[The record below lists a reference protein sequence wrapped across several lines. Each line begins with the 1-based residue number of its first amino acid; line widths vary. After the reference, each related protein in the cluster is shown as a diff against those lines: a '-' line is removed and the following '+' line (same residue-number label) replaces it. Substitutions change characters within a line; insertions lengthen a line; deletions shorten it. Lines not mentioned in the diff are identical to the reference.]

1 MVRRIRIGAAL
12 TLVSGLVVGPAGCSD
27 VMDLDPPSRILYEG
41 PYEEAVVLC
50 AQNTLSFA
58 DVTDDHGYY
67 SEVFDVVVRAPREDA
82 EFGMY
87 WVSGTSTNLPMKGP
101 KLFRDWICEL
111 RTTGKKLGAPTVT
124 QFDVYEKK

>member
-12 TLVSGLVVGPAGCSD
+12 TLVAGVAGGPAGCSD
-27 VMDLDPPSRILYEG
+27 ALDLDPPSRIVYEG

-50 AQNTLSFA
+50 ARNTLSFA
-58 DVTDDHGYY
+58 DVTDSPGINAEANDI
-67 SEVFDVVVRAPREDA
+67 VVRVPRDDA

-87 WVSGTSTNLPMKGP
+87 WVSGTSTEFISGGP
-101 KLFRDWICEL
+101 DLSRDWICEL

>member
-12 TLVSGLVVGPAGCSD
+12 TLVAGVAVGPAGCSD
-27 VMDLDPPSRILYEG
+27 ALDLDPSDRIVYEG

-58 DVTDDHGYY
+58 DVSDSIGINTVATDI
-67 SEVFDVVVRAPREDA
+67 VVRAPRDDA

-87 WVSGTSTNLPMKGP
+87 WISGTSTRFYADDPDLS
-101 KLFRDWICEL
+101 RDWICEL

-124 QFDVYEKK
+124 QFDVYETK

>member
-1 MVRRIRIGAAL
+1 MVRRVRIGAAL
-12 TLVSGLVVGPAGCSD
+12 TLVAGVAVGPAGCSD
-27 VMDLDPPSRILYEG
+27 ALDLDPSDRIVYEG

-58 DVTDDHGYY
+58 DVSDSIGINTVATDI
-67 SEVFDVVVRAPREDA
+67 VVRAPRDDA

-87 WVSGTSTNLPMKGP
+87 WISGTSTRFYADDPDLS
-101 KLFRDWICEL
+101 RDWICEL

-124 QFDVYEKK
+124 QFDVYETK